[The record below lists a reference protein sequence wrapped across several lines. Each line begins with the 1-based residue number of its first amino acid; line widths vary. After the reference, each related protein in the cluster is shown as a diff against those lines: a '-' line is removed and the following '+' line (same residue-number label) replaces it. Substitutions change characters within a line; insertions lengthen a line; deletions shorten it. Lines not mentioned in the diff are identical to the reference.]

1 MIHEQVKRLPKIAI
15 WYDKDMFI
23 AFLVGIA
30 FGIVLGC
37 LSVSL

>member
-23 AFLVGIA
+23 AVAIGIA
-30 FGIVLGC
+30 IGIIIGLVL
-37 LSVSL
+37 